1 MLFRYLTWAFD
12 DRRFAAAIDLIH
24 SRFVGAAL
32 VHRDLF
38 GNTVGLHGFVKEA
51 QGCGL
56 VAFGGQQ
63 EVNRFAL
70 LVYRAVEILPVAFDF
85 DIGFVHAPAAT
96 HRMLVL
102 AEHFFKQGQK
112 PDRPAVD

>member
-12 DRRFAAAIDLIH
+12 DRCFAAAIDLIH
-24 SRFVGAAL
+24 GRFVGAAL

-38 GNTVGLHGFVKEA
+38 GNTVGLHSFVKEA

-56 VAFGGQQ
+56 VALGGQQ

-70 LVYRAVEILPVAFDF
+70 LVYRAVEILPIAFDL
-85 DIGFVHAPAAT
+85 DIGLVHAPAAA
-96 HRMLVL
+96 HRSVVL
-102 AEHFFKQGQK
+102 MKYFFKQGQK